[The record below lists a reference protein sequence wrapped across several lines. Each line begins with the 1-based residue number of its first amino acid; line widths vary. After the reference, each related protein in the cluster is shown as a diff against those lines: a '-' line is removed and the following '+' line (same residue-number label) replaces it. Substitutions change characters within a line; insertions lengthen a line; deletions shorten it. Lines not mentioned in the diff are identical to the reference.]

1 MGTRSDGKVEKDI
14 VTINEE
20 NGEVSFVE
28 EGHDVERVTVILK
41 NPYRY
46 EIYQRN
52 ISDKMRVAFGVRSV
66 VAKDTMS
73 AMVKLAREIEKSAS
87 DVVGYGMVSFQE
99 KAGYMVRSMRLIPTN
114 KVSTDNIRV
123 NEAAQEIIFRS
134 VKGGVEGTEERVLAL
149 RTEPLRCEIHCRE
162 VSTEVRVN
170 WKAPRATVGQ
180 IFDAIDKAAANMN

>member
-1 MGTRSDGKVEKDI
+1 MPVDG
-14 VTINEE
+14 
-20 NGEVSFVE
+20 
-28 EGHDVERVTVILK
+28 
-41 NPYRY
+41 
-46 EIYQRN
+46 
-52 ISDKMRVAFGVRSV
+52 
-66 VAKDTMS
+66 
-73 AMVKLAREIEKSAS
+73 
-87 DVVGYGMVSFQE
+87 VSFQE

-170 WKAPRATVGQ
+170 WEARSPMLGKYLTPSTKRRRT
-180 IFDAIDKAAANMN
+180 

>member
-1 MGTRSDGKVEKDI
+1 
-14 VTINEE
+14 
-20 NGEVSFVE
+20 
-28 EGHDVERVTVILK
+28 
-41 NPYRY
+41 
-46 EIYQRN
+46 
-52 ISDKMRVAFGVRSV
+52 
-66 VAKDTMS
+66 
-73 AMVKLAREIEKSAS
+73 MVKLAREIEKSAS
-87 DVVGYGMVSFQE
+87 DVVGYGMVSHPMTSSRD
-99 KAGYMVRSMRLIPTN
+99 MVRSMRLIPTN